1 MARRRRWKEVGKFG
15 RCDRIRCTAA
25 VLGAVAGPVVWFTDV
40 PSAGNE
46 LPGVLI
52 GVAITAASLPA
63 VLRRIRRKPS
73 RHQPAAITAASLPA
87 ALAVGVALFGKTKGR
102 LLPEEIRTEQH
113 EMLARQDEIIRHLR
127 IMAEAVVKAGRRLA
141 KAAGPAVWAGAAATA
156 VATRAASPGGCWAW
170 RHAAFCGVTV
180 VRRRRQAS
188 RMGARGDRRLLVI
201 L

>member
-73 RHQPAAITAASLPA
+73 RHQLVAITAASLPA
-87 ALAVGVALFGKTKGR
+87 VLAVGVGLFGKTKGR
-102 LLPEEIRTEQH
+102 LLLEEIRTE
-113 EMLARQDEIIRHLR
+113 
-127 IMAEAVVKAGRRLA
+127 
-141 KAAGPAVWAGAAATA
+141 
-156 VATRAASPGGCWAW
+156 
-170 RHAAFCGVTV
+170 
-180 VRRRRQAS
+180 
-188 RMGARGDRRLLVI
+188 
-201 L
+201 